1 MQLSFTILPLL
12 AALASAAPAADIFRR
27 AEATCGTVYYS
38 ASAVNAASVAAC
50 NYFRAG
56 NTAGSSSYPHRYNN
70 YEGFNFGGAAGPYQ
84 EFPIM
89 SNGQVYSGGKL
100 PKRCALFD
108 MISLMACRL
117 PWSGSCGYYRV
128 VVQTGRYHYSHWRIG
143 QQLRCLQGHFLEF
156 IALKQFQFTMS

>member
-1 MQLSFTILPLL
+1 MQLTFTILPLL

-27 AEATCGTVYYS
+27 AEATCGSVYYS

-70 YEGFNFGGAAGPYQ
+70 YEGFKFGGAAGPYQ

-100 PKRCALFD
+100 P
-108 MISLMACRL
+108 L
-117 PWSGSCGYYRV
+117 PLYCEDDGLANELIPGSPGPDRV
-128 VVQTGRYHYSHWRIG
+128 VITESSCRQAGTITHTGASG
-143 QQLRCLQGHFLEF
+143 NNFVACKG
-156 IALKQFQFTMS
+156 TS

>member
-1 MQLSFTILPLL
+1 MQLTFTILPLL

-27 AEATCGTVYYS
+27 AEATCGSVYYS

-70 YEGFNFGGAAGPYQ
+70 YEGFKFGGAAGPYQ

-89 SNGQVYSGGKL
+89 SNGQVYSGGS
-100 PKRCALFD
+100 PGPD
-108 MISLMACRL
+108 
-117 PWSGSCGYYRV
+117 RV
-128 VVQTGRYHYSHWRIG
+128 VITESSCRQAGTITHTGASG
-143 QQLRCLQGHFLEF
+143 NNFVACKG
-156 IALKQFQFTMS
+156 TS